1 MPQHEEWKEKEK
13 RKECTFSEE
22 RPGITAEEEKGI
34 NDDLLRD
41 QGVNIK
47 FVGGG
52 LEGFTNFSKKNWQR
66 RRPQT

>member
-41 QGVNIK
+41 
-47 FVGGG
+47 
-52 LEGFTNFSKKNWQR
+52 
-66 RRPQT
+66 